1 MLIWAPG
8 LTKFL
13 FWMGPEMLPVFV
25 AQSLL
30 DYVASRHTKWGLPLD
45 MEYDFPGLTTP
56 ENDSPAADSR
66 LTDMA
71 CGYLIQAFRQV
82 EVQLAESGQ
91 VLGFN
96 SPDGVALALGDNGK
110 VHCVMGTVVCDSSGP
125 DRSLI
130 AELDSPFVDQIISA
144 SLQRPTADAV
154 RILGDLVGVFC
165 SKVSPFG
172 SVQAFSG
179 GFVSNFS
186 KTVSALRIVMA
197 RYGNTQ
203 ADHADSS
210 SRDKGNQ
217 GDIHAPSINTRGPS

>member
-1 MLIWAPG
+1 
-8 LTKFL
+8 
-13 FWMGPEMLPVFV
+13 MLPAFV
-25 AQSLL
+25 AQTLL
-30 DYVASRHTKWGLPLD
+30 DYVTSRHTRWGLPLD
-45 MEYDFPGLTTP
+45 MEDDFSVFSAP
-56 ENDSPAADSR
+56 ENDSLAADSG
-66 LTDMA
+66 LIDMA
-71 CGYLIQAFRQV
+71 CGCLLQAFRQV

-96 SPDGVALALGDNGK
+96 SPDGVAFALGGGGE
-110 VHCVMGTVVCDSSGP
+110 VHCVVGTVVCDGSGP

-130 AELDSPFVDQIISA
+130 VELDSPFVDQIISA

-186 KTVSALRIVMA
+186 KTVSALRIVMT
-197 RYGNTQ
+197 RYSNTQ

-210 SRDKGNQ
+210 SRDEGNQ
-217 GDIHAPSINTRGPS
+217 GDIHAPSINTSAPS

>member
-1 MLIWAPG
+1 
-8 LTKFL
+8 
-13 FWMGPEMLPVFV
+13 MLPVFV

-30 DYVASRHTKWGLPLD
+30 DYVASRHAKWGLPLD
-45 MEYDFPGLTTP
+45 VEDDFSVFSAP
-56 ENDSPAADSR
+56 ENDSVTADSR

-71 CGYLIQAFRQV
+71 CGCLLQAFRQV

-91 VLGFN
+91 AIGLN
-96 SPDGVALALGDNGK
+96 STDWVAFAFGDNGE
-110 VHCVMGTVVCDSSGP
+110 VHCVVGAVVCDSSDP
-125 DRSLI
+125 DLSLV
-130 AELDSPFVDQIISA
+130 AELDSPIVDQIIHA
-144 SLQRPTADAV
+144 SLQRPAADTV
-154 RILGDLVGVFC
+154 RILGYLVGVFC

-186 KTVSALRIVMA
+186 KTVSALRVVMA
-197 RYGNTQ
+197 RYSNTQ

-217 GDIHAPSINTRGPS
+217 GDIHTPSISTSAGPS

>member
-8 LTKFL
+8 LKKSL
-13 FWMGPEMLPVFV
+13 FWMGPKMLPVSV

-30 DYVASRHTKWGLPLD
+30 DYVASRHAKWGLPLD
-45 MEYDFPGLTTP
+45 VEDDFSVFSAP
-56 ENDSPAADSR
+56 ENDSLAADSR
-66 LTDMA
+66 LIDMA
-71 CGYLIQAFRQV
+71 CGCLIQAFRQV

-96 SPDGVALALGDNGK
+96 SPNGVAFALGDNGE
-110 VHCVMGTVVCDSSGP
+110 VRCVVGAVVCDSSGP
-125 DRSLI
+125 DRRLI
-130 AELDSPFVDQIISA
+130 AELDSLFVDQIISA
-144 SLQRPTADAV
+144 SLQRPAADAV
-154 RILGDLVGVFC
+154 RILCYLVGVFC
-165 SKVSPFG
+165 SQVSPFG

-197 RYGNTQ
+197 HHSNTQ

-217 GDIHAPSINTRGPS
+217 GDIHTPSISASAPS

>member
-8 LTKFL
+8 LKKSL
-13 FWMGPEMLPVFV
+13 FWMGPEMLPVSV

-30 DYVASRHTKWGLPLD
+30 DYVASRHAKWGLPLD
-45 MEYDFPGLTTP
+45 VEDDFSVFSAP
-56 ENDSPAADSR
+56 ENDSVTADSR

-71 CGYLIQAFRQV
+71 CGCLVKAFRQV

-91 VLGFN
+91 AIGLN
-96 SPDGVALALGDNGK
+96 STDGVAFAFGDNGE
-110 VHCVMGTVVCDSSGP
+110 VHCVVGTVVCDSSDP
-125 DRSLI
+125 DSSLI
-130 AELDSPFVDQIISA
+130 AELDSPFVDQVISA
-144 SLQRPTADAV
+144 SLQRPAADAV
-154 RILGDLVGVFC
+154 RILCYLVGVFC
-165 SKVSPFG
+165 SQVSPFG

-186 KTVSALRIVMA
+186 KTVSALRIVLA
-197 RYGNTQ
+197 HHSNTQ

-217 GDIHAPSINTRGPS
+217 GDIHTPSISASAPS

>member
-1 MLIWAPG
+1 
-8 LTKFL
+8 
-13 FWMGPEMLPVFV
+13 MLPVSV
-25 AQSLL
+25 AQTLL
-30 DYVASRHTKWGLPLD
+30 DYVAARHTKWGLPLD
-45 MEYDFPGLTTP
+45 VEDDFSVFSAP
-56 ENDSPAADSR
+56 ENDSLITDSR

-71 CGYLIQAFRQV
+71 CGCLIKAFRQV

-96 SPDGVALALGDNGK
+96 SPNGAAFTLGDNGE
-110 VHCVMGTVVCDSSGP
+110 VHCIVGTVICDSSNP

-130 AELDSPFVDQIISA
+130 AELDSPFVDQIIHA
-144 SLQRPTADAV
+144 SLQRPTADTV
-154 RILGDLVGVFC
+154 RILGYLVGVFC

-172 SVQAFSG
+172 SVQAFPG

-197 RYGNTQ
+197 HYSNTQ

-217 GDIHAPSINTRGPS
+217 GDIHTSSISTSAPS